1 MNRVDSLQS
10 NGYKNRKRNWNI
22 LLIILIVMGIFF
34 RSIYLDRKI
43 FWFDETYT
51 ALRISGHTD
60 KEFIEHFYTGSIIDL
75 TDIRHYQTSNI
86 NKGLQ
91 DTVNSVRLEDPYHP
105 PLYYILLHFWVQKFG
120 SSVSAL
126 RSLSTFFSILMLPAM
141 YWLALELFQ
150 SVFLAQISLALI
162 SLSPFHV
169 LYAQEARYYSFW
181 SLTILISS
189 ASLLRATRLE
199 TKPSWLLYMGSITIG
214 LYINILTILII
225 FSHGI
230 YILINFIQKTSKAHI
245 YYVLSILVSLVLV
258 IPFFIEI
265 IYGIAQAS
273 QNISHMSEPT
283 SLTKLITSL
292 VGRIGYV
299 FIDVVPYPRPIT
311 LTFAVITQYVF
322 GAIVVAIILG
332 SFYNLT
338 TKKDRPESVFILSLV
353 CGSFLPLIIPNLIL
367 GGSYSTVNRYL
378 IPFFLAI
385 HLSIVYFLGSHLK
398 ESMELSSRRKSIAS
412 WGFLLILLFTIG
424 IMSCVISSQS
434 IVWWNKGSN
443 FYVPQY
449 SAIINQANRPLIIS
463 DSRTQSR
470 PLYNVSGDILSL
482 SHNLKSDVRFQLTIE
497 PDIPNIPKWYGSI
510 FLFNPSENLKRGLQK
525 NNYKL
530 IQLYGTDTPVKTSLW
545 QVETP

>member
-1 MNRVDSLQS
+1 MNRVDSLPS
-10 NGYKNRKRNWNI
+10 NRYKNRKRTWTI
-22 LLIILIVMGIFF
+22 LLIVVIVIGIFF
-34 RSIYLDRKI
+34 RSIHLDRKI

-60 KEFIEHFYTGSIIDL
+60 KEFVEHFYTGSIVSL
-75 TDIRHYQTSNI
+75 TDIRHYQISNP
-86 NKGLQ
+86 NKGLH

-126 RSLSTFFSILMLPAM
+126 RSLSTLFSILMLPAI

-162 SLSPFHV
+162 AVSPFHV

-181 SLTILISS
+181 ALAILISS
-189 ASLLRATRLE
+189 ASLLRAMRLE
-199 TKPSWLLYMGSITIG
+199 TKASWLLYIGSITIG
-214 LYINILTILII
+214 LYINILTILIV

-230 YILINFIQKTSKAHI
+230 YILVNFIKKTSKAHTH
-245 YYVLSILVSLVLV
+245 YVISILVSLLLAM
-258 IPFFIEI
+258 PLFIGI
-265 IYGIAQAS
+265 IHGMAQVG

-283 SLTKLITSL
+283 SLTKMITSL

-311 LTFAVITQYVF
+311 LTFAVIIQYVF
-322 GAIVVAIILG
+322 GAIVMAIILG

-338 TKKDRPESVFILSLV
+338 TKKNHSASIFILSLA
-353 CGSFLPLIIPNLIL
+353 CGSFLPLIVPSLIL
-367 GGSYSTVNRYL
+367 GGSHATINRYL

-385 HLSIVYFLGSHLK
+385 QLSIVYFLGSHLK
-398 ESMELSSRRKSIAS
+398 EPIRLSSHRKRTVGWS
-412 WGFLLILLFTIG
+412 FLLILLFTMG

-449 SAIINQANRPLIIS
+449 SAIINQANKPLIIS
-463 DSRTQSR
+463 DSRTQSH

-497 PDIPNIPKWYGSI
+497 PAIPNIPKLPGSI

-525 NNYKL
+525 NSYKL
-530 IQLYGTDTPVKTSLW
+530 IQLYATDIPVKTSLW
-545 QVETP
+545 QVEAP